1 MSENTAFFI
10 ARLTKCLIIN
20 NLKRLKMSETLIAI
34 IRDYGLIIYFS
45 ILIIGLAV
53 FSVFKIRN
61 ASKVD
66 YLVKRETRR
75 LKEHG
80 LLVNHS
86 YKGVS
91 RDDGKTIRF
100 RIFSLN
106 YNRNHKCVIGTMYLC
121 SKNEEIGVW
130 KDKTEYLYSIPQ
142 EFDLTDIGVWSP
154 SPQGIER

>member
-1 MSENTAFFI
+1 
-10 ARLTKCLIIN
+10 
-20 NLKRLKMSETLIAI
+20 MSETLIAI

-91 RDDGKTIRF
+91 HDDGKTIRF
-100 RIFSLN
+100 RIIDLYYSSK
-106 YNRNHKCVIGTMYLC
+106 YKCVVGTMYLC
-121 SKNEEIGVW
+121 SKNEEIGIW
-130 KDKTEYLYSIPQ
+130 KDKSEYLYSISK
-142 EFDLTDIGVWSP
+142 EFDLTDLGAWAP
-154 SPQGIER
+154 SLKGKE

>member
-1 MSENTAFFI
+1 
-10 ARLTKCLIIN
+10 
-20 NLKRLKMSETLIAI
+20 MSETLIAI

-45 ILIIGLAV
+45 ILIIGLSI
-53 FSVFKIRN
+53 FSVFKIRD
-61 ASKVD
+61 ASKAD

-75 LKEHG
+75 LKEAG

-91 RDDGKTIRF
+91 HNDGKTIRF
-100 RIFSLN
+100 RITHLG
-106 YNRNHKCVIGTMYLC
+106 YNRKHKCVVGTMYLC

-142 EFDLTDIGVWSP
+142 EFDLTDLGVWTP
-154 SPQGIER
+154 SPRGMD

>member
-1 MSENTAFFI
+1 
-10 ARLTKCLIIN
+10 
-20 NLKRLKMSETLIAI
+20 MSETLIAI

-100 RIFSLN
+100 RIIDLH
-106 YNRNHKCVIGTMYLC
+106 YNRKYKCVVGTMYLC

-130 KDKTEYLYSIPQ
+130 KHKSEYLYSISK
-142 EFDLTDIGVWSP
+142 EFDLTDLGVWAP
-154 SPQGIER
+154 SLKGKE

>member
-1 MSENTAFFI
+1 M
-10 ARLTKCLIIN
+10 
-20 NLKRLKMSETLIAI
+20 AI
-34 IRDYGLIIYFS
+34 ISEYGMVVYFA
-45 ILIIGLAV
+45 ILIITVIV
-53 FSVFKIRN
+53 FTAINIRN
-61 ASKVD
+61 ASKAD

-75 LKEHG
+75 LKEAG

-91 RDDGKTIRF
+91 HDDGKTIRF
-100 RIFSLN
+100 RIIDLN
-106 YNRNHKCVIGTMYLC
+106 YNRKHKCVIGTMYLC

>member
-1 MSENTAFFI
+1 M
-10 ARLTKCLIIN
+10 
-20 NLKRLKMSETLIAI
+20 AI
-34 IRDYGLIIYFS
+34 ISEYGMIIYFA
-45 ILIIGLAV
+45 ILIIGLFV
-53 FSVFKIRN
+53 FTAINIRN
-61 ASKVD
+61 ASKAD

-75 LKEHG
+75 LKEAR

-100 RIFSLN
+100 RIIDLH
-106 YNRNHKCVIGTMYLC
+106 YNRKYKCVVGTMYLC

-142 EFDLTDIGVWSP
+142 EFDLIDLGVWSP
-154 SPQGIER
+154 SPKGMD

>member
-1 MSENTAFFI
+1 
-10 ARLTKCLIIN
+10 
-20 NLKRLKMSETLIAI
+20 MSETIIAI
-34 IRDYGLIIYFS
+34 IRDYGMIIYFA
-45 ILIIGLAV
+45 ILIIALFV
-53 FSVFKIRN
+53 FASINIRN
-61 ASKVD
+61 ASKAD

-80 LLVNHS
+80 LLLNHS

-106 YNRNHKCVIGTMYLC
+106 YNRKHKCVVGTMYLC

-130 KDKTEYLYSIPQ
+130 KDKTEFLYSIPQ
-142 EFDLTDIGVWSP
+142 EFELIDLGVWAP
-154 SPQGIER
+154 VPQGMD

>member
-1 MSENTAFFI
+1 
-10 ARLTKCLIIN
+10 
-20 NLKRLKMSETLIAI
+20 MSETLIEI
-34 IRDYGLIIYFS
+34 IRDYGMAVYFAII
-45 ILIIGLAV
+45 IIGLVV
-53 FSVFKIRN
+53 FTAINIHN
-61 ASKVD
+61 ASKAD
-66 YLVKRETRR
+66 YLVKCETRR

-80 LLVNHS
+80 LLLNHS

-91 RDDGKTIRF
+91 HDDGKIIRF

-106 YNRNHKCVIGTMYLC
+106 YNRKHKCVVGTMYLC

-142 EFDLTDIGVWSP
+142 EFDLTDIGVWEP

>member
-1 MSENTAFFI
+1 
-10 ARLTKCLIIN
+10 
-20 NLKRLKMSETLIAI
+20 MSETLIAI

-91 RDDGKTIRF
+91 HDDGKIIRF
-100 RIFSLN
+100 RIIDLYYSSK
-106 YNRNHKCVIGTMYLC
+106 YKCVVGTMYLC

-130 KDKTEYLYSIPQ
+130 KDKSEYLYSISK
-142 EFDLTDIGVWSP
+142 EFDLTDLGVWAP
-154 SPQGIER
+154 VPQGMD

>member
-1 MSENTAFFI
+1 MLENISFFI
-10 ARLTKCLIIN
+10 AHLTKCLIIN

-91 RDDGKTIRF
+91 HDDGKTIRF
-100 RIFSLN
+100 RIIDLYYSSK
-106 YNRNHKCVIGTMYLC
+106 YKCVVGTMYLC

-130 KDKTEYLYSIPQ
+130 KDKSEYLYSISK
-142 EFDLTDIGVWSP
+142 EFELTDLGVWAP
-154 SPQGIER
+154 SPQGMD